1 MSAAIREAIGCQSDG
16 NQRPLD
22 RNHLSEQRAR
32 IESDERR
39 KYVGLAVPD
48 EGRHQRAFGE
58 AIRSNPEG
66 GNQSIDSSAVPGSE
80 VNGHRLVS
88 CIAHTRVGTVVED
101 RLMMEAIRM
110 QSRTA

>member
-1 MSAAIREAIGCQSDG
+1 MAIRAPQLERPSYGNQRPSDG

-22 RNHLSEQRAR
+22 RNHLSKQRAR

-48 EGRHQRAFGE
+48 EGRHQRALGE

-66 GNQSIDSSAVPGSE
+66 S
-80 VNGHRLVS
+80 
-88 CIAHTRVGTVVED
+88 TR
-101 RLMMEAIRM
+101 
-110 QSRTA
+110 